1 MIDISA
7 IHFHDTQVLRV
18 IEEPESDT
26 LILEVEYPV
35 DWEENKFERRRLVF
49 TDSFNYQ
56 VHEQPF
62 VGAPTI
68 LSAKVMSDENGWSRR
83 RLETNAGFREVFCK
97 AVRLTEA

>member
-1 MIDISA
+1 M
-7 IHFHDTQVLRV
+7 
-18 IEEPESDT
+18 IEETESDT

-62 VGAPTI
+62 AGAPTI
-68 LSAKVMSDENGWSRR
+68 LSAKVMSEANGWSKL

-97 AVRLTEA
+97 AVALMEA